1 MATRTDSITWTGV
14 LIRLAA
20 SLLLVFLTWNAEG
33 WSYYH
38 WTIDPLLRGVRSF
51 SAIKFLAGALLI
63 AAWVVFLQAT
73 RRSIGLT
80 GTLLVAAIIGGVIW
94 LLISS
99 GMVSASSGRGIARV
113 VLIGLSVV
121 LAVGM
126 SWSHFS
132 KRITGQADTDVVD

>member
-1 MATRTDSITWTGV
+1 MPATDSITWGGV
-14 LIRLAA
+14 LVRLLA
-20 SLLLVFLTWNAEG
+20 SLVLVFLTWNAEG

-38 WTIDPLLRGVRSF
+38 WAIQPLLEGAGNF

-73 RRSIGLT
+73 RRSIGLM
-80 GTLLVAAIIGGVIW
+80 GAVLVAAIAGGVIW

-99 GMVSASSGRGIARV
+99 GLVTANSGRGLARV
-113 VLIGLSVV
+113 VLIAISVI

-126 SWSHFS
+126 SWSHMS
-132 KRITGQADTDVVD
+132 KRLTGQADTDVVD